1 MQSTLSMLRGIM
13 VVNSVSG
20 ESRVRVVPARHS
32 PEHILIGPLGRC
44 VIEST
49 HPWALAR
56 RAGRRALEMLPVSRD
71 ALDAVNRLEEMAHLH
86 VVLGDTAEALD
97 LIEKN
102 LTLPSHQSPA
112 YYRSD
117 LRFAA
122 LRGNPRF
129 ERLTI
134 VPGR

>member
-1 MQSTLSMLRGIM
+1 
-13 VVNSVSG
+13 
-20 ESRVRVVPARHS
+20 
-32 PEHILIGPLGRC
+32 
-44 VIEST
+44 
-49 HPWALAR
+49 
-56 RAGRRALEMLPVSRD
+56 
-71 ALDAVNRLEEMAHLH
+71 
-86 VVLGDTAEALD
+86 VLGDTAEALD

-102 LTLPSHQSPA
+102 LKLPSHQSPA